1 MQTPYFVA
9 LLAAGLVLG
18 VTATQTPERG
28 PGAPGWS
35 VTERLAQFAGMQ
47 PRSQR
52 HAELLPIVPASAI
65 TTVTGRPLTCAE
77 IRSMDEV
84 ELITDESY
92 CR

>member
-18 VTATQTPERG
+18 VTATQMPERG

-35 VTERLAQFAGMQ
+35 VTERVAQFAGMQ
-47 PRSQR
+47 PQS
-52 HAELLPIVPASAI
+52 AELLPIVPAALL
-65 TTVTGRPLTCAE
+65 TTTTGRPLSCVE

>member
-18 VTATQTPERG
+18 VAATQTPEG

-35 VTERLAQFAGMQ
+35 VAERLAQFAGTQ

-92 CR
+92 CQ

>member
-47 PRSQR
+47 RR
-52 HAELLPIVPASAI
+52 HAELLPTVPASAI
-65 TTVTGRPLTCAE
+65 TTATGRPLTCAE

>member
-18 VTATQTPERG
+18 VAATQTPERG

-47 PRSQR
+47 RR
-52 HAELLPIVPASAI
+52 HAELLPILPASAI
-65 TTVTGRPLTCAE
+65 TTVSGRPLTCAE

-92 CR
+92 CK